1 MKRVLEGLT
10 ILAKYVEDRDDFFA
24 AEHDEIFV
32 SGPPPGKLTPT
43 ERAKLQELG
52 FDYDRSNDSWHKYV

>member
-10 ILAKYVEDRDDFFA
+10 ILAKYVNERDDFFS

-32 SGPPPGKLTPT
+32 SGPEPKRMTVD

-52 FDYDRSNDSWHKYV
+52 FDYDRANKSWHKYV